1 MTQRPDQTVLHVT
14 SAEELHT
21 AIDTEVTKLIR
32 EAAVTSPGG
41 GILVTRHS
49 HNAFSVQLT
58 PEVPFGSTVEL
69 DLRVAGN
76 ETQATH
82 TLP

>member
-21 AIDTEVTKLIR
+21 AIDAEVTKLIR
-32 EAAVTSPGG
+32 EAVASPGG

>member
-1 MTQRPDQTVLHVT
+1 MTQRPDQTILHVT
-14 SAEELHT
+14 SAKELHT
-21 AIDTEVTKLIR
+21 AIDSEVTKLIR
-32 EAAVTSPGG
+32 EAVASPGQ

-58 PEVPFGSTVEL
+58 AEVPFGSTVEL

-76 ETQATH
+76 ETQTTH